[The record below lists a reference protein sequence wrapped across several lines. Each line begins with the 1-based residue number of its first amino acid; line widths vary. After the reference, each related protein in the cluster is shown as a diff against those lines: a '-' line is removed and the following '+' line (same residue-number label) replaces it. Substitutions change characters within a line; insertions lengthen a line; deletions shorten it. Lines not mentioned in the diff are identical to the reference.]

1 MNPIESFLKG
11 KLDLTDFWE
20 QYRTD
25 EELYRQ
31 VQALIPAEAVNN
43 EDHEFWNNRT
53 ALRDVLSCYDY
64 DIRDMLYSHYGD
76 AETDEDRLG
85 FFYTILSLYF
95 YDRPAFRCTTK
106 YEDSVFFR
114 SDIAGEVYGGR
125 DVEHLIDEIAA
136 GSAGIRSKSE
146 RKKKAKRQLEEL
158 FHTAGGKKPRWIQGP
173 AWPMGKQSP
182 MRFVSQKRFSDGVD
196 YVFEDVDTEEQSVVR
211 EYY

>member
-1 MNPIESFLKG
+1 MNPIEAFLKG

-20 QYRTD
+20 QYRND
-25 EELYRQ
+25 EELFRQ
-31 VQALIPAEAVNN
+31 VQALIPADALND
-43 EDHEFWNNRT
+43 EDHEFWNDRT
-53 ALRDVLSCYDY
+53 VLRDGLSCYDY

-76 AETDEDRLG
+76 VETDEDRLE
-85 FFYTILSLYF
+85 FFYTIRSLYF
-95 YDRPAFRCTTK
+95 YDHPSFRCTNK

-114 SDIAGEVYGGR
+114 DEIAGELYGGK

-136 GSAGIRSKSE
+136 NTANIQSKSE
-146 RKKKAKRQLEEL
+146 RKKEAIRQLEEL

-196 YVFEDVDTEEQSVVR
+196 YVFEDADTGEQSVVR